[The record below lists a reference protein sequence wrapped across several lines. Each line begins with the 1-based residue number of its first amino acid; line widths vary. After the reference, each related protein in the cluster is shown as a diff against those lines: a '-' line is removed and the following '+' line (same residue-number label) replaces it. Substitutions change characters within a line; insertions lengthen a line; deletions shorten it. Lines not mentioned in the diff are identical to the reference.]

1 MTDEHDKARVAIG
14 QIADAIMQ
22 QIHKAL
28 SLPNELE
35 IVGYDRVADMLV
47 HALLERGLIDV
58 VDKAMAGSD
67 VPWLKLAEAVWDYRD
82 GVGRQPPPTLTS
94 ETDDD

>member
-35 IVGYDRVADMLV
+35 IVGYDRVADMPMLCWS
-47 HALLERGLIDV
+47 AD
-58 VDKAMAGSD
+58 
-67 VPWLKLAEAVWDYRD
+67 
-82 GVGRQPPPTLTS
+82 
-94 ETDDD
+94 